1 MLPILNAD
9 LEDFS
14 VKLLALII
22 KPGILENYNVSLG
35 LIRTCFLIKK
45 DVHLGFA
52 EEQEFRQLRLRDS
65 WFLKVAIN

>member
-9 LEDFS
+9 LEDLS

-22 KPGILENYNVSLG
+22 KNQNYNISLG

-65 WFLKVAIN
+65 